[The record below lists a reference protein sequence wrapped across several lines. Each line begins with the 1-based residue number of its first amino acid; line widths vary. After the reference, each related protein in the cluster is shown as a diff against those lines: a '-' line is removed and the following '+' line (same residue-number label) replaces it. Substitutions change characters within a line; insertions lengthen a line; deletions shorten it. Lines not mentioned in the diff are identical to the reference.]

1 MLASLLSGLGLGLS
15 LIAAIGA
22 QNAFVLRQGI
32 RREHVLAVT
41 ALCIASDAVLIV
53 ASIAG
58 VGAVLAAVPWLL
70 VAVRYAGAAF
80 LAGYGFL
87 AARRAWRPSG
97 EALTVSSD
105 AGGGDAVDAPAGRR
119 ATTLV
124 RARPLAP
131 VLATALILTWLNP
144 HVYLDV
150 LLLGTVGNSHG
161 ATRWW
166 FAAGAIVGSI
176 TWFTTLASGAR
187 FAGQWLGSPR
197 AWRLLDAGVAV
208 VMAALAIGLVVNA

>member
-32 RREHVLAVT
+32 RREHVLAVA
-41 ALCIASDAVLIV
+41 ALCMASDAVLIV

-58 VGAVLAAVPWLL
+58 VGAALAAAPWLL

-97 EALTVSSD
+97 EALAVSSD
-105 AGGGDAVDAPAGRR
+105 AGGGDRPAGQR

-176 TWFTTLASGAR
+176 TWFTTLAFGAR
-187 FAGQWLGSPR
+187 IAGRWLGSPR
-197 AWRLLDAGVAV
+197 AWRLLDGAIAAV
-208 VMAALAIGLVVNA
+208 MVTLAIGLVLIA